1 LFIKLYKYEFR
12 TITGT
17 WKQGSSYYFK
27 NEIILKI
34 IKNKLGNIFEND
46 SNKFDVKDKTS
57 ESPLFECM

>member
-1 LFIKLYKYEFR
+1 M
-12 TITGT
+12 
-17 WKQGSSYYFK
+17 
-27 NEIILKI
+27 ILKI